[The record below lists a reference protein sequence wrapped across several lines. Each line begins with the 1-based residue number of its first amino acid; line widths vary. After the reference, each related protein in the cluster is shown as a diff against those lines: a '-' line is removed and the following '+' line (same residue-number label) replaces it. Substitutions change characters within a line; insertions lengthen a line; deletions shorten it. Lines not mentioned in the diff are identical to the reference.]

1 MSDNLNNLVGA
12 ALGLYVVHE
21 ILHDGRT
28 GKKLGVVHARS
39 KKHAVEI
46 LSKFK
51 KLPNK
56 VRVFH
61 GKRVKGSK
69 KKERHYAERPV
80 KRSNEEFGGINVT
93 MPRI

>member
-1 MSDNLNNLVGA
+1 MSSAFGGILGA
-12 ALGLYVVHE
+12 ALGLYVIHE

-28 GKKLGVVHARS
+28 GRKLGVVHARN
-39 KKHAVEI
+39 KKHAVQI

-61 GKRVKGSK
+61 GKPVKGSR
-69 KKERHYAERPV
+69 KKETHYGQRE
-80 KRSNEEFGGINVT
+80 KSSLDTGINLNT
-93 MPRI
+93 KWF